1 MTTSKSLWCFGAV
14 YENLAYTSNLIGA
27 RRHVNELENLFF
39 SSPLKTFLEKV
50 NLVWNTTKQTKPE
63 QTFLT
68 IPQNS

>member
-14 YENLAYTSNLIGA
+14 YENLADTSNLIGV
-27 RRHVNELENLFF
+27 REHVNELENLF
-39 SSPLKTFLEKV
+39 SSPLKKFLEKV
-50 NLVWNTTKQTKPE
+50 NLAWNAPRQTKPE